1 MKPSVL
7 IVDNEEV
14 ICEGLSRLLS
24 DDYTTYSA
32 LNGREAINIV
42 KEKSDIEIMLCDIKM
57 PEMEGDEMIEKIR
70 SENKD
75 ITMII
80 ISAAPPQRICEAMRK
95 GANNFLIK
103 PLNIPLLEMTLKNTI
118 MKKTG
123 RKNISCY

>member
-1 MKPSVL
+1 
-7 IVDNEEV
+7 
-14 ICEGLSRLLS
+14 
-24 DDYTTYSA
+24 
-32 LNGREAINIV
+32 
-42 KEKSDIEIMLCDIKM
+42 MLCDIKM

>member
-70 SENKD
+70 SENK
-75 ITMII
+75 
-80 ISAAPPQRICEAMRK
+80 AMRK